1 MNKRRMLLSG
11 AACIAFALPAMG
23 QTSLEEIVVTA
34 QKRSESLQD
43 VPVAI
48 TALTAETLEK
58 LDVRDVQDLPAVTP
72 GLQIKTSDA
81 SANPK
86 IFIRGVGLNDFNA
99 NAAGAVGIYFDGVYV
114 ASPLAQLGQFFDLDR
129 VEVLKGP
136 QGTLY
141 GRNTTG
147 GTVNLAPKQPSFAPS
162 FDGSVEYGNA
172 DTTKAEMSAGG
183 TLVDNKLAARIAGTY
198 EKDDGDML
206 NRLTGHTL
214 NATDRWAGRASFLYT
229 PSDDLDVTLQIHG
242 GQNKGDSRYTY
253 VRPLIPQTAQATG
266 PDGLCR
272 PSFYNSGQCTDV
284 LGYAN
289 TGGNP
294 YAGDFGLEGHD
305 DVDLYGLAL
314 NVRWAVGKVTLYSV
328 TGYDFASRNDLEDT
342 DASPNDEFHSTYRA
356 VQKDFSQEFRIE
368 APLFDHARAV
378 AGLYYLHDDLSTDSE
393 YDVLGALRPMFVT
406 PQDPTGFSL
415 VNDVALVGFPYTQST
430 DGGAVFGQVDV
441 DVTDKVTVTGGL
453 RYSDDYKKFSYES
466 TAEQAF
472 EIFSIDEAKNFSSV
486 SGRAAAEWRPTDQ
499 AMIYVSYNRGYKSGG
514 FFGGYT
520 RDPAD
525 LAPYK
530 DETVNAYEVGSKTEW
545 FDHRL
550 RVNGAG
556 FYYDYQNLQEFQL
569 VERDGLT
576 VQTYN
581 NASNARVYGV
591 DGDVS
596 AIPLEGLE
604 LSLGAEYLNTEF
616 LNYIS
621 YGEDLSGN
629 RLPSAPRWSLSGIVD
644 YDRPIGDLGSLN
656 AMLAMSYRS
665 TVYFDSHQEFRLSQE
680 GYWLTDARVGWT
692 APNGKVSAGLWVRN
706 LFDKTYVVDIN
717 NLDSFGF
724 DALSMGTPRR
734 FGGYVKWHF

>member
-1 MNKRRMLLSG
+1 MSKRRILLSG
-11 AACIAFALPAMG
+11 VACAALAFPALA
-23 QTSLEEIVVTA
+23 QTSLDEIVVTA
-34 QKRSESLQD
+34 QKRSESVQD
-43 VPVAI
+43 VPIAI
-48 TALTAETLEK
+48 TALSGETLER
-58 LDVRDVQDLPAVTP
+58 LDVRDVQDLPSVTP

-81 SANPK
+81 SADPK

-99 NAAGAVGIYFDGVYV
+99 NSNGAVGIYFDGVYV

-147 GTVNLAPKQPSFAPS
+147 GTINLAPKAPSFTPS

-172 DTTKAEMSAGG
+172 DNAKAEMAAGG
-183 TLVDNKLAARIAGTY
+183 TLVENKLAARISGTY
-198 EKDDGDML
+198 EHDDGDML

-214 NATDRWAGRASFLYT
+214 NETNRWAGRASFLFT

-294 YAGDFGLEGHD
+294 YAGDYGLEGHD
-305 DVDLYGLAL
+305 DVDLYGAAL
-314 NVRWAVGKVTLYSV
+314 NVRWALGKVTLYSV
-328 TGYDFASRNDLEDT
+328 TGYDFASRDDIEDT
-342 DASPNDEFHSTYRA
+342 DGSPNDEFRSTYRA
-356 VQKDFSQEFRIE
+356 VQKDFSQEFRVE
-368 APLFDHARAV
+368 APLAEHIRGV

-393 YDVLGALRPMFVT
+393 YDVLGALRPMFVSPT
-406 PQDPTGFSL
+406 DPTGFSL
-415 VNDVALVGFPYTQST
+415 ANDVAIVGFPYTETT
-430 DGGAVFGQVDV
+430 DGGAGFGQVDV
-441 DVTDKVTVTGGL
+441 DLADDVTLTGGL
-453 RYSDDYKKFSYES
+453 RYSDDYKKFSYQS
-466 TAEQAF
+466 TAEQTF
-472 EIFSIDEAKNFSSV
+472 TLFSLDEAKNFSSV
-486 SGRAAAEWRPTDQ
+486 SGRAALEWRPTDQ
-499 AMIYVSYNRGYKSGG
+499 SMLYASYNRGFKSGG

-530 DETVNAYEVGSKTEW
+530 DEVVDAYEVGSKNEW

-550 RVNGAG
+550 RLNGAG
-556 FYYDYQNLQEFQL
+556 FYYDYRNLQVYQL

-576 VQTYN
+576 VQTFN
-581 NASNARVYGV
+581 NASNARIYGV
-591 DGDVS
+591 DSDITAV
-596 AIPLEGLE
+596 PLEGLE
-604 LSLGAEYLNTEF
+604 LSLGGEYLNTEY
-616 LNYIS
+616 LNYTS

-629 RLPSAPRWSLSGIVD
+629 RLPSAPRWSLSGLVN
-644 YDRPIGDLGSLN
+644 YDHPIGDYGSLN
-656 AMLAMSYRS
+656 ALLDISYRS

-692 APNGKVSAGLWVRN
+692 APNGHLSAGLWVRN